1 MVDGKITQADVDKA
15 REALEKARDARDKA
29 LEKARDARDKALEKA
44 REAWALDK
52 KFREQK

>member
-15 REALEKARDARDKA
+15 REALEKARDKAWGEAWEKARDKA
-29 LEKARDARDKALEKA
+29 WEKA

>member
-29 LEKARDARDKALEKA
+29 LEKAR
-44 REAWALDK
+44 EAWALDK

>member
-15 REALEKARDARDKA
+15 REA
-29 LEKARDARDKALEKA
+29 
-44 REAWALDK
+44 WALDK

>member
-1 MVDGKITQADVDKA
+1 MRTAIKIRMNGKITQADVDKA

-29 LEKARDARDKALEKA
+29 WEKA

>member
-29 LEKARDARDKALEKA
+29 WEKA

>member
-15 REALEKARDARDKA
+15 REALEKARDKA
-29 LEKARDARDKALEKA
+29 WEKA